1 MKNRTGIRRVSKA
14 ISRFTVDYMRRHRHP
29 VNAALHIVGVPAAFY
44 GFWLILKSFLGLR
57 SQNSTLSSNLGPNLG
72 PNLGL
77 GLVCVFF
84 GYLLQYLGHRSQGNE
99 VGEIILIKKVSG
111 RLKSNIN
118 GSALW
123 QMLGGS
129 LPGSVSNNRHNKSD
143 SSSSSPKRHPDGNG
157 NGHKQPLLTSHSLVW
172 WRKA

>member
-57 SQNSTLSSNLGPNLG
+57 SQNSTLSSNLGQNLA
-72 PNLGL
+72 L

-129 LPGSVSNNRHNKSD
+129 LPSTVGDKRHNKSA
-143 SSSSSPKRHPDGNG
+143 SSSSSHKRHPNGNG

>member
-44 GFWLILKSFLGLR
+44 GFWLILKSFLGSR
-57 SQNSTLSSNLGPNLG
+57 SQSSTLSSNLGQNLA
-72 PNLGL
+72 L

-129 LPGSVSNNRHNKSD
+129 LPSTVGDKRHNKST
-143 SSSSSPKRHPDGNG
+143 SSSSSHKRHPNGNG

>member
-44 GFWLILKSFLGLR
+44 GFWLILKSVLGLR
-57 SQNSTLSSNLGPNLG
+57 SKNSTLSSNLGQ
-72 PNLGL
+72 NLGL

-129 LPGSVSNNRHNKSD
+129 LPSTVGEKRHNKSA
-143 SSSSSPKRHPDGNG
+143 SSSSSHKRHPNGNG

>member
-57 SQNSTLSSNLGPNLG
+57 SQSSTLSSNLGQNLA
-72 PNLGL
+72 L

-129 LPGSVSNNRHNKSD
+129 LPSTVGDKRHNKSA
-143 SSSSSPKRHPDGNG
+143 SSSSSPKRHSNGNG